1 MIQGYNISLS
11 IGGYTV
17 LGRTQ
22 EDFNLTAKVKESITK
37 DDAGVTQRKVT
48 GHDATFRV
56 TALLSVTETG
66 SPSTAH
72 DRDAF
77 LALALATGD
86 SAKLAFIYAAT
97 GATTTLYGNAI
108 ITGYS
113 ESSSADPDSDTT
125 ITLDLQVI
133 GEPSTSAPTP

>member
-1 MIQGYNISLS
+1 MILGYNISLS

-22 EDFNLTAKVKESITK
+22 EDLNITAKVKESITK

-48 GHDATFRV
+48 GHDATFKV
-56 TALLSVTETG
+56 TSLLSITETG
-66 SPSTAH
+66 SPAGAK
-72 DRDAF
+72 DRDNF
-77 LALALATGD
+77 LALALAKGD
-86 SAKLAFIYAAT
+86 SAKVAIVYTCT
-97 GATTTLYGNAI
+97 GATTTLYGYAI

-125 ITLDLQVI
+125 MTLDLQVV
-133 GEPSTSAPTP
+133 GELSTTQPQ

>member
-1 MIQGYNISLS
+1 MILGYNISLS

-48 GHDATFRV
+48 GHDATFKV
-56 TALLSVTETG
+56 TSLLSITATG
-66 SPSTAH
+66 SPAGAK
-72 DRDAF
+72 DRDNF
-77 LALALATGD
+77 LALALSSGD
-86 SAKLAFIYAAT
+86 SAKVAIVYTCT

-125 ITLDLQVI
+125 MTLDLQVV
-133 GEPSTSAPTP
+133 GELSTSQPQ